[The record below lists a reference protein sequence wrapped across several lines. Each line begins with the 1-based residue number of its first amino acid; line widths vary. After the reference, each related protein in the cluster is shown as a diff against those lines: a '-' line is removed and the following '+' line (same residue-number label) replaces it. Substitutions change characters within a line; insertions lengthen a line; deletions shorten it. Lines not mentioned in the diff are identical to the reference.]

1 MRVTKQM
8 LQDQVDRLNHDN
20 RRLFSDNEMLRKMAD
35 YDHKLVERLLTIF
48 ERTAGEAQLRLSAAG
63 ALTAT
68 DLELAKK
75 LPQKRTW

>member
-1 MRVTKQM
+1 MRVTKAD
-8 LQDQVDRLNHDN
+8 LLRENDLLRQDRDKLLVDLD
-20 RRLFSDNEMLRKMAD
+20 LARKMAD
-35 YDHKLVERLLTIF
+35 YDHRLVERLLTIF

-75 LPQKRTW
+75 IPPRRL